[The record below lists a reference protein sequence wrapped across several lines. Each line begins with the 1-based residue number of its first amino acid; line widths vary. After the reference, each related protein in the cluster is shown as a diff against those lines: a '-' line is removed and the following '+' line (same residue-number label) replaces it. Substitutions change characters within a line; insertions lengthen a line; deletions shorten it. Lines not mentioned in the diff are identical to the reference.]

1 MAGRREMGKKYII
14 SMVENGCI
22 SCVNVYLSPVSIW
35 NNMVVTRITTS
46 EKSAEKKDEEDE
58 RKNQVH
64 RAPTQLKLKLNN
76 QVGLDTISRGGK
88 KSNFFNL
95 IQFFLIFFI
104 TFLLIFNFFTNI
116 ENCSIFPL
124 KVYKY
129 GI

>member
-76 QVGLDTISRGGK
+76 QVGLDTISRGGFK
-88 KSNFFNL
+88 MF
-95 IQFFLIFFI
+95 
-104 TFLLIFNFFTNI
+104 
-116 ENCSIFPL
+116 
-124 KVYKY
+124 
-129 GI
+129 